1 VTRSAAF
8 FASLLVSLG
17 RPAWWVLALAG
28 FLARGGIILAVLPIV
43 RLPSPLGL
51 SDIFA
56 PAIIQL
62 RLGRIDVDVIA
73 AIVGVAAAIVACVVI
88 GGLLGAATDLALI
101 RDGAVAAADEG
112 ATDDPVGRRTGDSE
126 AQPMSPPRPTSPS
139 GGFRVVGRVL
149 VVRLA
154 AHLPFEIAVAI
165 GTVAI
170 VNVTYAE
177 LTRPED
183 VATPLVIRVIAG
195 AALPIGG
202 TVVAWLL
209 GELAGG
215 PAARRVVLEN
225 AGFRDA
231 LGGAVAALVLRP
243 RSTLVPWIVTTVA
256 LVVIVIATLGGAR
269 IAWLRADAAL
279 TDSSI
284 DAVTL
289 VVTLMTFVAIWL
301 AALALIGLV
310 AATRSVALTFEA
322 VRDAAQ
328 RLRSATSRDR
338 EGGDVGGTFGAST
351 HHRPGDRP
359 VGGDG
364 GSL

>member
-43 RLPSPLGL
+43 SLPSPLGL

-62 RLGRIDVDVIA
+62 RLGRIDIGVVA
-73 AIVGVAAAIVACVVI
+73 AIVGVVATLVACVVI
-88 GGLLGAATDLALI
+88 GGLVGAATDLALI
-101 RDGAVAAADEG
+101 RDGAAAAAEEG
-112 ATDDPVGRRTGDSE
+112 VTDDPVGRGRGDGE
-126 AQPMSPPRPTSPS
+126 AEPMSPP
-139 GGFRVVGRVL
+139 GGFRVVARIL
-149 VVRLA
+149 IVRLA
-154 AHLPFEIAVAI
+154 AHLPFAIAVVV
-165 GTVAI
+165 GTAAI
-170 VNVTYAE
+170 VNVTYVE
-177 LTRPED
+177 LIRPVD
-183 VATPLVIRVIAG
+183 VATPLVARVISG
-195 AALPIGG
+195 AAWPIGG
-202 TVVAWLL
+202 IVVAWLL

-215 PAARRVVLEN
+215 TAARRVVLEG
-225 AGFRDA
+225 AGVRAA

-243 RSTLVPWIVTTVA
+243 RSTLLPGIVTTVA
-256 LVVIVIATLGGAR
+256 LVVILGATLGGAR
-269 IAWLRADAAL
+269 IAWLGADAAL
-279 TDSSI
+279 TNLSV

-301 AALALIGLV
+301 AALALIGLL
-310 AATRSVALTFEA
+310 AAIRSVALTFEA

-328 RLRSATSRDR
+328 RVRSATSRDR
-338 EGGDVGGTFGAST
+338 EGGDVDGTFGAST

-359 VGGDG
+359 VGDDG

>member
-1 VTRSAAF
+1 MTRSAAF

-43 RLPSPLGL
+43 SLPSPLGL

-62 RLGRIDVDVIA
+62 RLGRIDIGVVG
-73 AIVGVAAAIVACVVI
+73 AIVGVVATLVACVVI
-88 GGLLGAATDLALI
+88 GGLVGAATDLALI
-101 RDGAVAAADEG
+101 RDGAAAAAEEG
-112 ATDDPVGRRTGDSE
+112 VTDDPVRRRTGDGAVGPTLS
-126 AQPMSPPRPTSPS
+126 RP
-139 GGFRVVGRVL
+139 GGFRVVARIL
-149 VVRLA
+149 IVRLA
-154 AHLPFEIAVAI
+154 AHLPFAIAVVI

-170 VNVTYAE
+170 LNVTYVE
-177 LTRPED
+177 LIRPAD
-183 VATPLVIRVIAG
+183 VATPLVIRVISG
-195 AALPIGG
+195 AAWPIGG
-202 TVVAWLL
+202 IVVAWLL

-215 PAARRVVLEN
+215 TAARRVVLEC
-225 AGFRDA
+225 AGVRAA

-243 RSTLVPWIVTTVA
+243 RSTLVPGIVTTIA
-256 LVVIVIATLGGAR
+256 LAVILGATLGGAR
-269 IAWLRADAAL
+269 IAWLGADAAL
-279 TDSSI
+279 TNSSV

-310 AATRSVALTFEA
+310 AAIRSLALTFEA

-328 RLRSATSRDR
+328 RVRSATSRDR
-338 EGGDVGGTFGAST
+338 EGGDVDGTFGAST

-359 VGGDG
+359 VGDDG

>member
-43 RLPSPLGL
+43 SLPSPLGL

-56 PAIIQL
+56 PAIMQL
-62 RLGRIDVDVIA
+62 RLGRMDFDVLA
-73 AIVGVAAAIVACVVI
+73 AIVGVAVAIVGTVVV
-88 GGLLGAATDLALI
+88 GGLVGAATDLALI
-101 RDGAVAAADEG
+101 RDAAVAAWEEG
-112 ATDDPVGRRTGDSE
+112 VTDDPVGRRTGDAE
-126 AQPMSPPRPTSPS
+126 ARPISPPRPTSRP
-139 GGFRVVGRVL
+139 GGFRVVARVL

-154 AHLPFEIAVAI
+154 AHLPFAIAVVI

-183 VATPLVIRVIAG
+183 VATPLVIRVMAG
-195 AALPIGG
+195 AAWPIVGI
-202 TVVAWLL
+202 VVAWLL
-209 GELAGG
+209 GEIAGG
-215 PAARRVVLEN
+215 TAVRMVVLE
-225 AGFRDA
+225 GSGVRDA

-243 RSTLVPWIVTTVA
+243 RSTIVPGIVTTIA
-256 LVVIVIATLGGAR
+256 LLVILAATLGGAR

-310 AATRSVALTFEA
+310 AASRSVALTFEA

-328 RLRSATSRDR
+328 RVRSAASPDR

-359 VGGDG
+359 VGDDG

>member
-43 RLPSPLGL
+43 SLPSPLGL

-56 PAIIQL
+56 PAIMQL
-62 RLGRIDVDVIA
+62 RLGRMDFGVVA
-73 AIVGVAAAIVACVVI
+73 TIVGVVATFVVCVVI
-88 GGLLGAATDLALI
+88 GMLVGAATDLALI
-101 RDGAVAAADEG
+101 RDGAAAAAEEG
-112 ATDDPVGRRTGDSE
+112 VTEDPAGRVARD
-126 AQPMSPPRPTSPS
+126 ARPMSDPR
-139 GGFRVVGRVL
+139 GFGVVARIL

-154 AHLPFEIAVAI
+154 AHLPFAIAVAI
-165 GTVAI
+165 GAVAI
-170 VNVTYAE
+170 VNVTYVE
-177 LTRPED
+177 LTRPVD
-183 VATPLVIRVIAG
+183 VATPLVARVISG
-195 AALPIGG
+195 AAWPFGG
-202 TVVAWLL
+202 IVVAWLL
-209 GELAGG
+209 GELGG
-215 PAARRVVLEN
+215 GTAARRVVLE
-225 AGFRDA
+225 GEGVRDA
-231 LGGAVAALVLRP
+231 LGGAIAALVVRP
-243 RSTLVPWIVTTVA
+243 RSTLVPGIATTIA
-256 LVVIVIATLGGAR
+256 LVVVLGATLGGAR

-279 TDSSI
+279 TDASI

-310 AATRSVALTFEA
+310 SAARSVALTFEA

-328 RLRSATSRDR
+328 RVRSATSRDR
-338 EGGDVGGTFGAST
+338 EGGDVDGTFGAST

-359 VGGDG
+359 VGDDG